1 MDFSKSKVSGDI
13 NSLKNAKGLLY
24 LDISGTSIGGNFSAL
39 QLDRLR
45 TFKASGCHLKGSFLG
60 SFFES
65 LVSVDLRS
73 TQISH
78 VDGIPS
84 QCRTMLLADIESLSF
99 APGLLRHALENYIF
113 VDLRNV
119 AFTDPSE
126 SWSWLFLCL
135 V

>member
-1 MDFSKSKVSGDI
+1 MDLSKSKVSGDI

-24 LDISGTSIGGNFSAL
+24 LDISGTSIGGNLSAL
-39 QLDRLR
+39 QLNRLR
-45 TFKASGCHLKGSFLG
+45 TFKASGCYLKGSFLG
-60 SFFES
+60 DFFES
-65 LVSVDLRS
+65 LVSLDLRS

-99 APGLLRHALENYIF
+99 APGLLQHAAKNYIF

-119 AFTDPSE
+119 GFTNRSE
-126 SWSWLFLCL
+126 PW
-135 V
+135 

>member
-1 MDFSKSKVSGDI
+1 MDLSKSKVSGDI

-24 LDISGTSIGGNFSAL
+24 LDISGTSIGGNLSSL
-39 QLDRLR
+39 QLNHLR

-60 SFFES
+60 FFES

-73 TQISH
+73 TQISR

-99 APGLLRHALENYIF
+99 APGLLRHALEKYIF

-126 SWSWLFLCL
+126 SWSRLFLWL